1 MGAVGLN
8 FGSPTSGQGF
18 DVSST
23 VASIVSNLQNIE
35 TPWKTQLTALE
46 SQDTAISSL
55 GTLFSSLSNDISSL
69 TDLQGIMAQKT
80 GSSSNTNVL
89 QLTAATSAALAGT
102 HAVTVT
108 NLATTSSGYL
118 APLTSASNA
127 LSGSITLQVGNGTAQ
142 TISVPTSNATL
153 AGLAAAINSSG
164 VGINA
169 SVLTDSS
176 GSRLS
181 MVSGTS
187 GAHGNITVSANQIV
201 AAGAGLRYAASS
213 GSTTTGALSAITNA
227 GDLLSGTLS
236 IQVGSGPAQTVVFGA
251 KPSSPVANTIYTG
264 SGANTL
270 SAMANA
276 ITSANTG
283 VTAKVV
289 TNKDGSSSLSLDS
302 GTSGALTVSSSIV
315 DTSDSLGYTSTVT
328 GVDAKLNVDGVD
340 LTSASNTVANLIP
353 GLTMQLLAP
362 SPTESDNS
370 LQPVQVVVGNDNN
383 DIESTVN
390 QFVTDYN
397 ALISAVNTQTG
408 LDASG
413 NAEPFFGSPTLTL
426 LQQQLLSGLNTQ
438 NPNGSFDSISDAT
451 DTTLAGSMTIT
462 VGGGAK
468 DTIVLGAGTNTAN
481 TFYAGSGVNTLA
493 GLADAINA
501 ANRGTTLGYT
511 SGSGGTSGTLDT
523 VESGTALSGSLS
535 FTLGGGT
542 TENIVIG
549 DVPSAGAAAN
559 TIYTGSG
566 SGDNTLATLAGTI
579 NGTAS
584 IGVNAS
590 VTTDSNGVQTLTL
603 TSGDGSALAANSS
616 IVAAGFGVT
625 ASVKDV
631 NGQSTLSL
639 LSQTAGS
646 SGALSV
652 TSAIVATSG
661 TLLSYGNTSPFT
673 STTPD
678 GGLIGGGP
686 QKDVLSGSVTIQV
699 GSGTATTIQV
709 PSSNATLAGVAGAI
723 NNARLGVTATPV
735 ESSNGAWS
743 ISLVSGVNGPT
754 GALSITSNLLDTTNT
769 SKTNLSYSSS
779 SDLSTLA
786 NLGITVSQKAD
797 GSLTFDA
804 GALDSVLNSDYGSV
818 VGFFQN
824 ANSWGQTFSNIL
836 TSAGTSSSKGILAL
850 ASRSNSNVESTL
862 NAEISKEEILISAQ
876 QKSLTA
882 ELNSANEIMQALPSQ
897 LEGVNELYSA
907 ITGYNQNT
915 GG

>member
-1 MGAVGLN
+1 M
-8 FGSPTSGQGF
+8 
-18 DVSST
+18 
-23 VASIVSNLQNIE
+23 
-35 TPWKTQLTALE
+35 
-46 SQDTAISSL
+46 
-55 GTLFSSLSNDISSL
+55 
-69 TDLQGIMAQKT
+69 
-80 GSSSNTNVL
+80 
-89 QLTAATSAALAGT
+89 
-102 HAVTVT
+102 
-108 NLATTSSGYL
+108 
-118 APLTSASNA
+118 
-127 LSGSITLQVGNGTAQ
+127 
-142 TISVPTSNATL
+142 
-153 AGLAAAINSSG
+153 
-164 VGINA
+164 
-169 SVLTDSS
+169 
-176 GSRLS
+176 
-181 MVSGTS
+181 
-187 GAHGNITVSANQIV
+187 
-201 AAGAGLRYAASS
+201 
-213 GSTTTGALSAITNA
+213 
-227 GDLLSGTLS
+227 
-236 IQVGSGPAQTVVFGA
+236 
-251 KPSSPVANTIYTG
+251 
-264 SGANTL
+264 
-270 SAMANA
+270 
-276 ITSANTG
+276 
-283 VTAKVV
+283 
-289 TNKDGSSSLSLDS
+289 
-302 GTSGALTVSSSIV
+302 
-315 DTSDSLGYTSTVT
+315 T

-413 NAEPFFGSPTLTL
+413 NAEPLFGSPTLTL

-735 ESSNGAWS
+735 ESSNRAWS

-754 GALSITSNLLDTTNT
+754 GALSITSNLLPQ
-769 SKTNLSYSSS
+769 
-779 SDLSTLA
+779 A
-786 NLGITVSQKAD
+786 N
-797 GSLTFDA
+797 
-804 GALDSVLNSDYGSV
+804 
-818 VGFFQN
+818 
-824 ANSWGQTFSNIL
+824 
-836 TSAGTSSSKGILAL
+836 
-850 ASRSNSNVESTL
+850 RSN
-862 NAEISKEEILISAQ
+862 
-876 QKSLTA
+876 
-882 ELNSANEIMQALPSQ
+882 
-897 LEGVNELYSA
+897 
-907 ITGYNQNT
+907 
-915 GG
+915 